1 MIMRIESIYNPRI
14 KMIRSLRSAKGRKKE
29 KRFVV
34 EGSKM
39 VEEALRDCP
48 EAVEA
53 VFTTEKV
60 QIAAGIQ
67 QILVTESVFSHMS
80 TQTAPQG
87 VLAILNP
94 VRIPHTKRG
103 HTLLLDGVA
112 DPGNMGTLLRTAEA
126 FDFSVWITPDCADP
140 LNPKAVQAS
149 MGAILRHRPQVLSL
163 QDLQDLAQTHFF
175 AGASLEGDWTPDPWP
190 EQTVLVLGSEAHGI
204 RKEVDALLHTHL
216 RIPMAGQTESLN
228 VGVAGGILM
237 FTAFQR
243 KWGR

>member
-1 MIMRIESIYNPRI
+1 
-14 KMIRSLRSAKGRKKE
+14 MIRSLRSAKGRKKE

-112 DPGNMGTLLRTAEA
+112 DPGNMGTLLRTA
-126 FDFSVWITPDCADP
+126 
-140 LNPKAVQAS
+140 
-149 MGAILRHRPQVLSL
+149 
-163 QDLQDLAQTHFF
+163 
-175 AGASLEGDWTPDPWP
+175 
-190 EQTVLVLGSEAHGI
+190 
-204 RKEVDALLHTHL
+204 
-216 RIPMAGQTESLN
+216 
-228 VGVAGGILM
+228 
-237 FTAFQR
+237 
-243 KWGR
+243 

>member
-1 MIMRIESIYNPRI
+1 
-14 KMIRSLRSAKGRKKE
+14 
-29 KRFVV
+29 
-34 EGSKM
+34 M

-149 MGAILRHRPQVLSL
+149 MGAYPASQATSL
-163 QDLQDLAQTHFF
+163 VF
-175 AGASLEGDWTPDPWP
+175 AGFAGPGTNAFFCRSESGRRLTPDRGRSKPFSFWVRKRMAYERSGCFAP
-190 EQTVLVLGSEAHGI
+190 YASSYPDGRANRVLECGSGRRYPDVYRLSTKMGTIEFVRIFCFH
-204 RKEVDALLHTHL
+204 LLPK
-216 RIPMAGQTESLN
+216 RA
-228 VGVAGGILM
+228 
-237 FTAFQR
+237 
-243 KWGR
+243 